1 MAEKKTIRKI
11 INKQA
16 ISKEVIV
23 SEATASKVAPESVIE
38 IPVKA
43 EAPVEEISE
52 KSTNFKT
59 KKACFFCTSKS
70 IPSYIDIVTLKRFIS
85 DRSKITPRAK
95 TGLCSKHQRA
105 TTRNIKYAR
114 HLSLL
119 AFTPKV

>member
-1 MAEKKTIRKI
+1 MAIKKITRKI
-11 INKQA
+11 INKQVISNKDA
-16 ISKEVIV
+16 IKETAKAVV
-23 SEATASKVAPESVIE
+23 SESVIE
-38 IPVKA
+38 QPVKA
-43 EAPVEEISE
+43 EEPVEEISE
-52 KSTNFKT
+52 KSANFKT
-59 KKACFFCTSKS
+59 KKACFFCTSKTS
-70 IPSYIDIVTLKRFIS
+70 PSYIDIATLKRFIS